1 MNDFDGAAVAFFE
14 GLRFD
19 ENNADLKNGLEKKVE
34 KHHGVHFL
42 NKKQEKLT
50 VNQSNKNDILKL
62 LGSPSTK
69 STFDND
75 LWIYI
80 ERKTDNSSL
89 TKFGSERIIVNNVLL
104 LEINSM
110 GLLETKEFLDLTNMQ
125 ELKFA
130 EQTTENQYKK
140 NTFVY
145 DFLSSMRQ
153 KINDPLGKRKRN

>member
-1 MNDFDGAAVAFFE
+1 MKKLFVFIIISLFISACT
-14 GLRFD
+14 
-19 ENNADLKNGLEKKVE
+19 LKKIE

-104 LEINSM
+104 LEIDNM
-110 GLLETKEFLDLTNMQ
+110 GLLANKKLLNLKNMQ
-125 ELKFA
+125 DLKFTK
-130 EQTTENQYKK
+130 QTTGGQYSK
-140 NTFVY
+140 NTFIY

-153 KINDPLGKRKRN
+153 KINDPLGKRKK

>member
-1 MNDFDGAAVAFFE
+1 MRKLFILFVLSLFISACT
-14 GLRFD
+14 L
-19 ENNADLKNGLEKKVE
+19 KKVE
-34 KHHGVHFL
+34 RHHGVRFL

-50 VNQSNKNDILKL
+50 VNQSNKNDIIQL

-80 ERKTDNSSL
+80 ERITDNSSL

-104 LEINSM
+104 LEINNI
-110 GLLETKEFLDLTNMQ
+110 GLLEKKEFLDLTNMQ
-125 ELKFA
+125 KLNFA
-130 EQTTENQYKK
+130 KQTTESQYNKR
-140 NTFVY
+140 TFLY

-153 KINDPLGKRKRN
+153 KINDPLGKRKR

>member
-1 MNDFDGAAVAFFE
+1 MKKLFIFFIIS
-14 GLRFD
+14 LFISSCT
-19 ENNADLKNGLEKKVE
+19 LKKVE

-104 LEINSM
+104 LEINNM
-110 GLLETKEFLDLTNMQ
+110 GLLESKEFLDLTNMQ
-125 ELKFA
+125 DLKFA
-130 EQTTENQYKK
+130 KQTTENQYKK

-153 KINDPLGKRKRN
+153 KINDPMGKRKK

>member
-1 MNDFDGAAVAFFE
+1 MKKLFIFFIIS
-14 GLRFD
+14 LFIS
-19 ENNADLKNGLEKKVE
+19 ACTLKKVE
-34 KHHGVHFL
+34 RHHGAHFL

-50 VNQSNKNDILKL
+50 INQSNRNDILKL

-104 LEINSM
+104 LEINNM
-110 GLLETKEFLDLTNMQ
+110 GLLEKKEFLDLATMQ
-125 ELKFA
+125 ELKFS

-153 KINDPLGKRKRN
+153 KINDPLGKRKRD

>member
-1 MNDFDGAAVAFFE
+1 MKKLFIFFIIS
-14 GLRFD
+14 LFISSCT
-19 ENNADLKNGLEKKVE
+19 LKKVE

-42 NKKQEKLT
+42 NKKHEKLT

-104 LEINSM
+104 LEINNM
-110 GLLETKEFLDLTNMQ
+110 GLLEKKEFLDLTNMQ

-153 KINDPLGKRKRN
+153 KINDPLGKRKR

>member
-1 MNDFDGAAVAFFE
+1 MRKLFIFIIISLFITACT
-14 GLRFD
+14 L
-19 ENNADLKNGLEKKVE
+19 KKVE

-89 TKFGSERIIVNNVLL
+89 TKFGNEKIIVNNVLL
-104 LEINSM
+104 LEINNY
-110 GLLETKEFLDLTNMQ
+110 GLLSSKEFLDLTKMQ
-125 ELKFA
+125 DLKFSKKI
-130 EQTTENQYKK
+130 TESKYEK
-140 NTFVY
+140 NTFLY

-153 KINDPLGKRKRN
+153 KINDPLGKRKK

>member
-1 MNDFDGAAVAFFE
+1 MRKLFIFFIIS
-14 GLRFD
+14 LFIS
-19 ENNADLKNGLEKKVE
+19 ACTLKKVE
-34 KHHGVHFL
+34 KHHGVRFL

-50 VNQSNKNDILKL
+50 VNQSNRNDILKL

-89 TKFGSERIIVNNVLL
+89 AKFGNERIIVNNILL
-104 LEINSM
+104 LEINNV
-110 GLLETKEFLDLTNMQ
+110 GLLKKKEFLDLEDMQ

-140 NTFVY
+140 STFVY

-153 KINDPLGKRKRN
+153 KINDPSGKRKR

>member
-1 MNDFDGAAVAFFE
+1 MRKLFIFFI
-14 GLRFD
+14 LSLFIS
-19 ENNADLKNGLEKKVE
+19 ACTLKKVE
-34 KHHGVHFL
+34 RHHGVHFL

-50 VNQSNKNDILKL
+50 INQSNKNDILKL

-104 LEINSM
+104 LEINNM
-110 GLLETKEFLDLTNMQ
+110 GLLASKEFLDLTKMQ
-125 ELKFA
+125 NLKFA
-130 EQTTENQYKK
+130 KQTTESQYNKS
-140 NTFVY
+140 TFLY
-145 DFLSSMRQ
+145 EFLSSVRQ
-153 KINDPLGKRKRN
+153 KINDPLGKRKR

>member
-1 MNDFDGAAVAFFE
+1 MRKLFIFFI
-14 GLRFD
+14 LSLFIS
-19 ENNADLKNGLEKKVE
+19 ACTLKKVE
-34 KHHGVHFL
+34 RHHGVHFL

-89 TKFGSERIIVNNVLL
+89 TKFGNERIIVNNVLL
-104 LEINSM
+104 LEVNNM
-110 GLLETKEFLDLTNMQ
+110 GLLASKEFLDLTKMKD
-125 ELKFA
+125 LKFA
-130 EQTTENQYKK
+130 KQTTESQYKK
-140 NTFVY
+140 KTFLY

-153 KINDPLGKRKRN
+153 KINDPLGKRKR

>member
-1 MNDFDGAAVAFFE
+1 MRKLFIFFIIS
-14 GLRFD
+14 LFIS
-19 ENNADLKNGLEKKVE
+19 ACTLKKVE

-42 NKKQEKLT
+42 DKKQEKLT
-50 VNQSNKNDILKL
+50 VNQSNRNDILKL

-89 TKFGSERIIVNNVLL
+89 TRFGNETILVNNVLL
-104 LEINSM
+104 LEINKM
-110 GLLETKEFLDLTNMQ
+110 GLLANKELLDLTNMQ
-125 ELKFA
+125 ELKFDK
-130 EQTTENQYKK
+130 QTTDNQYKK
-140 NTFVY
+140 NTFLY

-153 KINDPLGKRKRN
+153 KINDPLGKRKR

>member
-1 MNDFDGAAVAFFE
+1 MKKLFIFFI
-14 GLRFD
+14 LSLFVSAC
-19 ENNADLKNGLEKKVE
+19 NLKKVE
-34 KHHGVHFL
+34 RHHGVHFL

-69 STFDND
+69 STFNND

-80 ERKTDNSSL
+80 ERKTYNSSL
-89 TKFGSERIIVNNVLL
+89 TKFENERIIVNNVLL
-104 LEINSM
+104 IEINNM
-110 GLLETKEFLDLTNMQ
+110 GLLEKKEFLDLTNMQ

-130 EQTTENQYKK
+130 EQTTDNQYKK
-140 NTFVY
+140 NTFLY

-153 KINDPLGKRKRN
+153 KINDPLGKRKKD

>member
-1 MNDFDGAAVAFFE
+1 MKKLFIFFIIS
-14 GLRFD
+14 LFISSCT
-19 ENNADLKNGLEKKVE
+19 LKKVE

-42 NKKQEKLT
+42 NKKHEKLT

-80 ERKTDNSSL
+80 ERKTDNSSIVS
-89 TKFGSERIIVNNVLL
+89 FGNERIIVNNVLL
-104 LEINSM
+104 LEINNM
-110 GLLETKEFLDLTNMQ
+110 GLLESKEFLDLTNMQ
-125 ELKFA
+125 DLKFA
-130 EQTTENQYKK
+130 KQTTENQYKK

-153 KINDPLGKRKRN
+153 KINDPMGKRKK

>member
-1 MNDFDGAAVAFFE
+1 MRKLFIFFI
-14 GLRFD
+14 LPLFFSSC
-19 ENNADLKNGLEKKVE
+19 NLKKVE

-42 NKKQEKLT
+42 NKKQEKLN
-50 VNQSNKNDILKL
+50 VNHSNKNDILKL

-89 TKFGSERIIVNNVLL
+89 TKFGSEKIIVNNVLL
-104 LEINSM
+104 LEINNM
-110 GLLETKEFLDLTNMQ
+110 GLLEKKEFLDLTNMQ

-153 KINDPLGKRKRN
+153 KINDPLGKRKR

>member
-1 MNDFDGAAVAFFE
+1 MRKLFIFFIIS
-14 GLRFD
+14 LFIS
-19 ENNADLKNGLEKKVE
+19 ACTLKKIE

-80 ERKTDNSSL
+80 ERKTNNSSL
-89 TKFGSERIIVNNVLL
+89 RKYGNERISVNNVLL
-104 LEINSM
+104 LEINSL
-110 GLLETKEFLDLTNMQ
+110 GLLEKKEFLNQTNMQ
-125 ELKFA
+125 ELKFST
-130 EQTTENQYKK
+130 QITEKQYKK
-140 NTFVY
+140 NTFIY
-145 DFLSSMRQ
+145 EFLSSMRQ
-153 KINDPLGKRKRN
+153 KINDPLGKRTR